1 MSDTLRRGQTVLLDS
16 DLRVAG
22 RSLRGRRGTVHR
34 TGPAGVYVCTCGGHG
49 LHAHTCPVDAPLPR
63 DEVLRATAGSPT

>member
-1 MSDTLRRGQTVLLDS
+1 MSDTLRRGHTVLLDS

-22 RSLRGRRGTVHR
+22 LLLRGRRGTVHR
-34 TGPAGVYVCTCGGHG
+34 LGPTGVQVCTCGGHG
-49 LHAHTCPVDAPLPR
+49 LHAHTCPVDVPLRR